1 MCFNDAA
8 VAAGAWMCPCE
19 KVVWGSAGSFS
30 DLSTNIEK
38 WLDDCRR
45 IADIK
50 KCWDKRA
57 PRCITLSDCLEVLA
71 IFFSSY
77 ASHKPDNKPE
87 ISCKSPDYIVV
98 PREYFMTS
106 SLKPVIIQR
115 VFPLCLCAE
124 GKVYA
129 MGGMGVD
136 TTPQAMVRVYEAEKD
151 QWQPL
156 TSMPTPRYGATP
168 FVRGNKIYLMGR
180 KRDPVISFPSFHVSM
195 FNSLTMSVSVPAVPR
210 LF

>member
-8 VAAGAWMCPCE
+8 VAADACMCPCE
-19 KVVWGSAGSFS
+19 TVVWGSAGSFS
-30 DLSTNIEK
+30 DLSTNIEE
-38 WLDDCRR
+38 WLDDGRWMRR
-45 IADIK
+45 IVDIK
-50 KCWDKRA
+50 KCWDERA
-57 PRCITLSDCLEVLA
+57 LQCITLSDCLEA
-71 IFFSSY
+71 IFFSSFPSY
-77 ASHKPDNKPE
+77 KPDNKPE
-87 ISCKSPDYIVV
+87 TSCKSSDYIVV
-98 PREYFMTS
+98 PRQYFMAS
-106 SLKPVIIQR
+106 SLKPIIQC

-129 MGGMGVD
+129 FGGMGVD

-180 KRDPVISFPSFHVSM
+180 KRDPVISFPSFHVSV
-195 FNSLTMSVSVPAVPR
+195 FNSLTMSVSVPVVPR